1 MQMPIR
7 RRRLDITGGPV
18 YDAAV
23 MRRRAR
29 WSGSDTLAC
38 AVLVLSSLAPCAQAR
53 TLFLDGQ
60 LSSAFHVK
68 DTTVI
73 GMPGGIEQFSY
84 YLVPPPSVETKT
96 SKQAVSNFHY
106 VATPPPASVQEQ
118 TDPYGNRILTLTW
131 QAPAG
136 EVRILEEYDIKASVE
151 FAPVP
156 AAAPYPLPAGSVP
169 SAVSVYL
176 KPSEQAQSDHEEIRA
191 LAADLVKGA
200 ATEAEAVTRILHWVV
215 DHLHYTLEPKAY
227 DAVSTK
233 HEGKGNCQNYT
244 HLAVALLRAAGVP
257 ARMVRG
263 RTLDKP
269 WEVDEDNGRR
279 RWTARWAEGR
289 HAWLEIY
296 YPDQG
301 WLMYDSQA
309 YHVFVST
316 RFIRVEVGPDN
327 KAVHTDGLLSWRT
340 RSSAQPKILDARVEV
355 EFSQDR
361 DVVKAQ
367 RVETVPQKLI
377 YAAGLI
383 TPRAK
388 PAPPPPPPAMV
399 APPKPAPPPARVL
412 RPAQFNFPVAFGN
425 LEFPHEIRLFE
436 PVKAEGGGR
445 FTQERNYMVETAEYI
460 TGDTVYAQ
468 ALEPDRPVLV
478 KDFSLALHRFGGES
492 GEIWVELYEDGGNGP
507 GKLAATS
514 RPVPAASIRTPPG
527 RYEWVVFSFE
537 GQNTIMQDRRYWI
550 IPRHRGDAIVN
561 WFYMYGK
568 VVTPEDGT
576 RTRPRSATGPE
587 WNQILNIEFNFRL
600 RGLVALD

>member
-1 MQMPIR
+1 MVASIV
-7 RRRLDITGGPV
+7 RRLSLGVI
-18 YDAAV
+18 
-23 MRRRAR
+23 
-29 WSGSDTLAC
+29 LC
-38 AVLVLSSLAPCAQAR
+38 AVLLVSPAGQAR
-53 TLFLDGQ
+53 TLFLDGL
-60 LSSAFHVK
+60 LSSSFHVK

-73 GMPGGIEQFSY
+73 GMPSGIEQFSY
-84 YLVPPPSVETKT
+84 FLVPPPSVDTKT
-96 SKQAVSNFHY
+96 TKQAVSNFRY
-106 VATPPPASVQEQ
+106 VAAPPPASVQER
-118 TDPYGNRILTLTW
+118 TDAYGNRILTLTW
-131 QAPAG
+131 QAPSG
-136 EVRILEEYDIKASVE
+136 QVQVLEEYDVKASVE
-151 FAPVP
+151 FVPVP
-156 AAAPYPLPAGSVP
+156 VATLYPLPPKALP
-169 SAVSVYL
+169 SDIAVYL
-176 KPSEQAQSDHEEIRA
+176 KPSEQAQSDHEEIRT

-200 ATEAEAVTRILHWVV
+200 ATEGEAVTRILHWVV
-215 DHLHYTLEPKAY
+215 DHLYYTLEPAAY
-227 DAVSTK
+227 DALSTK

-263 RTLDKP
+263 RTLGKP

-289 HAWLEIY
+289 HAWLEVY

-309 YHVFVST
+309 YHSFVST

-340 RSSAQPKILDARVEV
+340 RGAAQPKILDVRLEA
-355 EFSQDR
+355 EFFQDR

-367 RVETVPQKLI
+367 KVEKVPQKLI
-377 YAAGLI
+377 YAAGLV
-383 TPRAK
+383 TPTAR
-388 PAPPPPPPAMV
+388 PVPPPPPV
-399 APPKPAPPPARVL
+399 IAPPKPPAPPVPAERVL
-412 RPAQFNFPVAFGN
+412 RPEQFNFPVVFGN
-425 LEFPHEIRLFE
+425 LEFPREIKLFE
-436 PVKAEGGGR
+436 PVKAEGGGQ
-445 FTQERNYMVETAEYI
+445 FTLERNYMVETAEYI
-460 TGDTVYAQ
+460 TGDTLYAQ

-492 GEIWVELYEDGGNGP
+492 GELWVELYEDGGNGP
-507 GKLAATS
+507 GKLVAKS
-514 RPVPAASIRTPPG
+514 RPVQAASIRTPPS

-550 IPRHRGDAIVN
+550 IPKHSGDAIVN

-568 VVTPEDGT
+568 VVSPEEGT
-576 RTRPRSATGPE
+576 RARPRTASGPE